1 MANNITNI
9 DRSYIDNFAIKEF
22 VKDSLI
28 PKYFTD
34 DDISLRTVGLVGMM
48 SEMIS
53 NIAEDGFNA
62 TSVLFREIFPNRAEI
77 PESIYSHAALFQL
90 SDIFGSAA
98 SCRFVIVFDEKY
110 IIKYSTYNSES
121 GIYSFT
127 IPKDLTVYVE
137 DTPYCLDYDIIIK
150 SVKKATVNNTI
161 DYVFSAMYDKSG
173 FINSISDIND
183 TYIKIQRD
191 SNGYIGLDVT
201 MRQVVRSVEY
211 HNIINNNK
219 INLPV
224 IDIPFTGQL
233 VGFDV
238 LYKTPDES
246 TYNTQLKTQVIYS
259 QPTVTPFCFYQLC
272 DDNTLRLSFN
282 ARDAYFIPEYNSE
295 IEVTLYIS
303 KGEEGNFDVYNG
315 SNISISSET
324 MTKLYSEAI
333 LMGAKPLGASLGGK
347 NKPSIDTLK
356 ALTVEGYRTA
366 LSLTTE
372 ADLNYY
378 FDDWK
383 YRYGDSYIRFI
394 KRRNDVYERI
404 FGGFILLRNKDYIYK
419 TNTLNIKLNLS
430 DMINPEENIY
440 MIEPGTVF
448 NYIDNDTRDFV
459 TFRRSSLT
467 NKYKNKYDAAVN
479 SGTIPFLES
488 GYTSDDPEYLNRP
501 ASFAEFKRRN
511 GYDDKVNV
519 FSLMNLT
526 DEQKLSIDNPLDNKF
541 TFINPF
547 LIRFKRDPNLVSL
560 YLTVLNKDHTVDFIK
575 QNEASYVQFMINSL
589 NIKRTF
595 SNDKKFIIT
604 TRISP
609 TMTILSEKNTYINYI
624 GTLINSE
631 GEDISVNQPNYIF
644 NKYTLSGYNS
654 NNDAE
659 SLSGNSLR
667 VLFVIYNNDKPVCY
681 TEMYPTNVSNNIFS
695 YKTEIFTDDHITS
708 DGRLRLVNHIT
719 YGAPVSFSSGNE
731 TILAGTYYELPKILT
746 DNGYNLDNIEDALIH
761 ALTVYSTPN
770 NILTLG
776 NSNTEKQ
783 EQLVKYIIKPILGID
798 INDDIPSNI
807 EVTCNRY
814 SPNDIKEK
822 TNISVF
828 SVRKLYKTENKII
841 KYESIVNMTHNN
853 FILIPKENVVC
864 KIFTLYN
871 KKYNES
877 NAVNINSNSQPLIP
891 LDDSDTDNIFVGE
904 DSNSP
909 YMRYFW
915 TNEYATLYDPVTFIK
930 PLNNVRSNLY
940 FEDCTEETPNSS
952 LYKTIECVRLAR
964 NTMYPYDVLT
974 PLTEGCT
981 TNTITVEQ
989 VTGIGSNNYKYY
1001 QTTTYNITGKTLLII
1016 YDDNDIPNSVI
1027 TARWYFNGDTWHQLE
1042 DNEDIVI
1049 NKEYTH
1055 DINDIRI
1062 ESVPF
1067 VKYDI
1072 AFNDELIGYL
1082 MTTFMNQYDYIDSTI
1097 KNKLRNETIIDA
1109 KFYNTYGRSNNYYA
1123 SKDFVNDSVILLDT
1137 LNISISFDMWFIKGT
1152 DLENAINEVKMY
1164 IKNRIESINNE
1175 GTNILH
1181 ISNLMREIETAY
1193 SYVDHIRFIK
1203 INNYITDVQSLVL
1216 VFPTLEDMDKNT
1228 RRAYVPELITCDL
1241 NDIHINGSYNI

>member
-48 SEMIS
+48 SEMLS

-110 IIKYSTYNSES
+110 IVKNSTYNSDS

-150 SVKKATVNNTI
+150 SVKKATVNHTL

-191 SNGYIGLDVT
+191 SNGYIGLDVR
-201 MRQVVRSVEY
+201 MRQAVRTVEY

-224 IDIPFTGQL
+224 IDIPFIGQL

-238 LYKTPDES
+238 FYKTQDEN
-246 TYNTQLKTQVIYS
+246 TYSTQLKTQVIYS
-259 QPTVTPFCFYQLC
+259 QPTVTPFCYYQLY

-295 IEVTLYIS
+295 IEVILYIS
-303 KGEEGNFDVYNG
+303 KGEDGNFDVYNG
-315 SNISISSET
+315 TNVSISSET
-324 MTKLYSEAI
+324 MSQLYSESI
-333 LMGAKPLGASLGGK
+333 PMGAKPLGASLGGK

-383 YRYGDSYIRFI
+383 YRYGDSYIKFI

-448 NYIDNDTRDFV
+448 NYVDDNTREFV
-459 TFRRSSLT
+459 TFKRSSLT
-467 NKYKNKYDAAVN
+467 NKYKTKYNDAVN
-479 SGTIPFLES
+479 SGTIPFIES
-488 GYTSDDPEYLNRP
+488 GYTSNDPEYLNRP

-560 YLTVLNKDHTVDFIK
+560 YLTVLNRDHTVDFIR

-595 SNDKKFIIT
+595 SNDKKFIVT

-609 TMTILSEKNTYINYI
+609 TMTILSEKNTYINYM

-631 GEDISVNQPNYIF
+631 GENTSVNQPNYIF
-644 NKYTLSGYNS
+644 NKYALSGYNS
-654 NNDAE
+654 NDDNE
-659 SLSGNSLR
+659 SFSGNSLR
-667 VLFVIYNNDKPVCY
+667 VLFVVYNNDKPVCY
-681 TEMYPTNVSNNIFS
+681 TEMYPTEVSNNIFS

-708 DGRLRLVNHIT
+708 DGRLRLINHIT
-719 YGAPVSFSSGNE
+719 YGAPKTFLNDTE
-731 TILAGTYYELPKILT
+731 TIHAGTYYELPKILT
-746 DNGYNLDNIEDALIH
+746 DNGYNLDNIETALEH
-761 ALTVYSTPN
+761 TL
-770 NILTLG
+770 NIYGITLLD
-776 NSNTEKQ
+776 NATNEEKQ

-798 INDDIPSNI
+798 INDDIPLNV

-822 TNISVF
+822 TDVNVF
-828 SVRKLYKTENKII
+828 FVEELYKTNKII

-877 NAVNINSNSQPLIP
+877 NVVDNSSNIQTLIP
-891 LDDSDTDNIFVGE
+891 LENRDTDNIFVG
-904 DSNSP
+904 DDPNST

-940 FEDCTEETPNSS
+940 FEDFTEKVTNSTS
-952 LYKTIECVRLAR
+952 H
-964 NTMYPYDVLT
+964 D
-974 PLTEGCT
+974 TEY
-981 TNTITVEQ
+981 V
-989 VTGIGSNNYKYY
+989 
-1001 QTTTYNITGKTLLII
+1001 
-1016 YDDNDIPNSVI
+1016 
-1027 TARWYFNGDTWHQLE
+1027 
-1042 DNEDIVI
+1042 
-1049 NKEYTH
+1049 H

-1062 ESVPF
+1062 ENVPF
-1067 VKYDI
+1067 IKYDI
-1072 AFNDELIGYL
+1072 AFNDDLMGYL

-1137 LNISISFDMWFIKGT
+1137 LNISISFDMWFVKGT
-1152 DLENAINEVKMY
+1152 DLDNAINEVKMY
-1164 IKNRIESINNE
+1164 IKNKIESINND

-1181 ISNLMREIETAY
+1181 ISNLMREIETTY

-1216 VFPTLEDMDKNT
+1216 VYPTLDDMDKNT
-1228 RRAYVPELITCDL
+1228 RRTHVPELITCDL
-1241 NDIHINGSYNI
+1241 NDIHINASYNI

>member
-1 MANNITNI
+1 MVNNITNI

-48 SEMIS
+48 SEMLS

-110 IIKYSTYNSES
+110 IVKNSTYNSDS

-150 SVKKATVNNTI
+150 SVKKATVNHTL

-191 SNGYIGLDVT
+191 SNGYIGLDVR
-201 MRQVVRSVEY
+201 MRQAVRTVEY

-224 IDIPFTGQL
+224 IDIPFIGQL

-238 LYKTPDES
+238 FYKTQDEN
-246 TYNTQLKTQVIYS
+246 TYSTQLKTQVIYS
-259 QPTVTPFCFYQLC
+259 QPTVTPFCYYQLY

-295 IEVTLYIS
+295 IEVILYIS
-303 KGEEGNFDVYNG
+303 KGEDGNFDVYNG
-315 SNISISSET
+315 TNVSISSET
-324 MTKLYSEAI
+324 MSQLYSESI
-333 LMGAKPLGASLGGK
+333 PMGAKPLGASLGGK

-383 YRYGDSYIRFI
+383 YRYGDSYIKFI

-430 DMINPEENIY
+430 DMTNPEENIY

-448 NYIDNDTRDFV
+448 NYVDDNTREFV
-459 TFRRSSLT
+459 TFKRSSLT
-467 NKYKNKYDAAVN
+467 NKYKTKYNDAVS
-479 SGTIPFLES
+479 SGTIPFIES
-488 GYTSDDPEYLNRP
+488 GYTSNDPEYLNRP

-560 YLTVLNKDHTVDFIK
+560 YLTVLNRDHTVDFIR

-595 SNDKKFIIT
+595 SNDKKFIVT

-609 TMTILSEKNTYINYI
+609 TMTILSEKNTYINYM

-631 GEDISVNQPNYIF
+631 GENTSVNQPNYIF
-644 NKYTLSGYNS
+644 NKYALSGYNS
-654 NNDAE
+654 NDDNE
-659 SLSGNSLR
+659 SFSGNSLR
-667 VLFVIYNNDKPVCY
+667 VLFVVYNNDKPVCY
-681 TEMYPTNVSNNIFS
+681 TEMYPTEVSNNIFS

-708 DGRLRLVNHIT
+708 DGRLRLINHIT
-719 YGAPVSFSSGNE
+719 YGAPKTFLNDTE
-731 TILAGTYYELPKILT
+731 TIHAGTYYESPKILT
-746 DNGYNLDNIEDALIH
+746 DNGYNLDSIETALEHTLNIYGI
-761 ALTVYSTPN
+761 
-770 NILTLG
+770 TLLD
-776 NSNTEKQ
+776 NATNEEKQ

-798 INDDIPSNI
+798 INDDIPLNV

-822 TNISVF
+822 TDVNVF
-828 SVRKLYKTENKII
+828 FVEELYKTNKII

-877 NAVNINSNSQPLIP
+877 NVVDNSSNIQTLIP
-891 LDDSDTDNIFVGE
+891 LENRDTDNIFVG
-904 DSNSP
+904 DDPNST

-940 FEDCTEETPNSS
+940 FEDFTEKVTNSTPH
-952 LYKTIECVRLAR
+952 
-964 NTMYPYDVLT
+964 D
-974 PLTEGCT
+974 TEY
-981 TNTITVEQ
+981 V
-989 VTGIGSNNYKYY
+989 
-1001 QTTTYNITGKTLLII
+1001 
-1016 YDDNDIPNSVI
+1016 
-1027 TARWYFNGDTWHQLE
+1027 
-1042 DNEDIVI
+1042 
-1049 NKEYTH
+1049 H

-1062 ESVPF
+1062 ENVPF
-1067 VKYDI
+1067 IKYDI
-1072 AFNDELIGYL
+1072 AFNDDLMGYL

-1137 LNISISFDMWFIKGT
+1137 LNISISFDMWFVKGT
-1152 DLENAINEVKMY
+1152 DLDNAINEVKMY
-1164 IKNRIESINNE
+1164 IKNKIESINND

-1181 ISNLMREIETAY
+1181 ISNLMREIETTY

-1216 VFPTLEDMDKNT
+1216 VYPTLDDMDKNT
-1228 RRAYVPELITCDL
+1228 RRTHVPELITCDL
-1241 NDIHINGSYNI
+1241 NDIHINASYNI

>member
-1 MANNITNI
+1 MVNNITNI

-48 SEMIS
+48 SEMLS

-110 IIKYSTYNSES
+110 IVKNSTYNSDS

-150 SVKKATVNNTI
+150 SVKKATVNHTL

-191 SNGYIGLDVT
+191 SNGYIGLDVR
-201 MRQVVRSVEY
+201 MRQAVRTVEY

-224 IDIPFTGQL
+224 IDIPFIGQL

-238 LYKTPDES
+238 FYKTQDEN
-246 TYNTQLKTQVIYS
+246 TYSTQLKTQVIYS
-259 QPTVTPFCFYQLC
+259 QPTVTPFCYYQLY

-295 IEVTLYIS
+295 IEVILYIS
-303 KGEEGNFDVYNG
+303 KGEDGNFDVYNG
-315 SNISISSET
+315 TNVSISSET
-324 MTKLYSEAI
+324 MSQLYSESI
-333 LMGAKPLGASLGGK
+333 PMGAKPLGASLGGK

-383 YRYGDSYIRFI
+383 YRYGDSYIKFI

-430 DMINPEENIY
+430 DMTNPEENIY

-448 NYIDNDTRDFV
+448 NYVDDNTREFV
-459 TFRRSSLT
+459 TFKRSSLT
-467 NKYKNKYDAAVN
+467 NKYKTKYNDAVS
-479 SGTIPFLES
+479 SGTIPFIES
-488 GYTSDDPEYLNRP
+488 GYTSNDPEYLNRP

-560 YLTVLNKDHTVDFIK
+560 YLTVLNRDHTVDFIR

-595 SNDKKFIIT
+595 SNDKKFIVT

-609 TMTILSEKNTYINYI
+609 TMTILSEKNTYINYM

-631 GEDISVNQPNYIF
+631 GENTSVNQPNYIF
-644 NKYTLSGYNS
+644 NKYALSGYNS
-654 NNDAE
+654 NDDNE
-659 SLSGNSLR
+659 SFSGNSLR
-667 VLFVIYNNDKPVCY
+667 VLFVVYNNDKPVCY
-681 TEMYPTNVSNNIFS
+681 TEMYPTEVSNNIFS

-708 DGRLRLVNHIT
+708 DGRLRLINHIT
-719 YGAPVSFSSGNE
+719 YGAPKTFLNDTE
-731 TILAGTYYELPKILT
+731 TIHAGTYYELPKILT
-746 DNGYNLDNIEDALIH
+746 DNGYNLDSIETALEHTLNIYGI
-761 ALTVYSTPN
+761 
-770 NILTLG
+770 TLLD
-776 NSNTEKQ
+776 NATNEEKQ

-798 INDDIPSNI
+798 INDDIPLNV

-822 TNISVF
+822 TDVNVF
-828 SVRKLYKTENKII
+828 FVEELYKTNKII

-877 NAVNINSNSQPLIP
+877 NVVDNSSNIQTLIP
-891 LDDSDTDNIFVGE
+891 LENRDTDNIFVG
-904 DSNSP
+904 DDPNST

-940 FEDCTEETPNSS
+940 FEDFTEKVTNSTPH
-952 LYKTIECVRLAR
+952 
-964 NTMYPYDVLT
+964 D
-974 PLTEGCT
+974 TEY
-981 TNTITVEQ
+981 V
-989 VTGIGSNNYKYY
+989 
-1001 QTTTYNITGKTLLII
+1001 
-1016 YDDNDIPNSVI
+1016 
-1027 TARWYFNGDTWHQLE
+1027 
-1042 DNEDIVI
+1042 
-1049 NKEYTH
+1049 H

-1062 ESVPF
+1062 ENVPF
-1067 VKYDI
+1067 IKYDI
-1072 AFNDELIGYL
+1072 AFNDDLMGYL

-1137 LNISISFDMWFIKGT
+1137 LNISISFDMWFVKGT
-1152 DLENAINEVKMY
+1152 DLDNAINEVKMY
-1164 IKNRIESINNE
+1164 IKNKIESINND

-1181 ISNLMREIETAY
+1181 ISNLMREIETTY

-1216 VFPTLEDMDKNT
+1216 VYPTLDDMDKNT
-1228 RRAYVPELITCDL
+1228 RRTHVPELITCDL
-1241 NDIHINGSYNI
+1241 NDIHINASYNI

>member
-1 MANNITNI
+1 MANDITNI

-34 DDISLRTVGLVGMM
+34 EDISLRTVGLVGMM
-48 SEMIS
+48 SEMVS
-53 NIAEDGFNA
+53 NVAEDGFNA

-90 SDIFGSAA
+90 SDIFGSAS

-110 IIKYSTYNSES
+110 IIKYSTYDAQS

-137 DTPYCLDYDIIIK
+137 ETPYCLDYDIIIK
-150 SVKKATVNNTI
+150 SVKKVITVNNQPRI

-173 FINSISDIND
+173 FTNSISDIND

-191 SNGYIGLDVT
+191 AKGYLGLDVT
-201 MRQVVRSVEY
+201 LRQAVRVIEY

-233 VGFDV
+233 AGFDV
-238 LYKTPDES
+238 RYKTPEQAEYS
-246 TYNTQLKTQVIYS
+246 TQLKTQVIYS
-259 QPTVTPFCFYQLC
+259 QPIVEPFCFYQLY

-295 IEVTLYIS
+295 IEVILYIS
-303 KGEEGNFDVYNG
+303 NGEKGNFDVYNG
-315 SNISISSET
+315 TNISISSET
-324 MTKLYSEAI
+324 MTQLYNDSI

-347 NKPSIDTLK
+347 DRTSIDELK

-383 YRYGDSYIRFI
+383 YRYGDSYIKFI

-404 FGGFILLRNKDYIYK
+404 FGGFILVRNNDYIYK

-448 NYIDNDTRDFV
+448 KYDDDDTRTFV
-459 TFRRSSLT
+459 TFRRNTLT
-467 NKYKNKYDAAVN
+467 NKYETKYNNAIAN
-479 SGTIPFLES
+479 GTIPFLEN
-488 GYTSDDPEYLNRP
+488 GWTSEDPEYLNRP

-511 GYDDKVNV
+511 GYDDKINV
-519 FSLMNLT
+519 SAYENLT
-526 DEQKLSIDNPLDNKF
+526 EEQRLTIDDPLNNKF

-560 YLTVLNKDHTVDFIK
+560 YLTVSNRDHSVDFIN
-575 QNEASYVQFMINSL
+575 QNSKSYVQFMINSL
-589 NIKRTF
+589 NIKRKF
-595 SNDKKFIIT
+595 SDDKKFTIT

-609 TMTILSEKNTYINYI
+609 TITLSLEKNSNGDYINN
-624 GTLINSE
+624 LIATE
-631 GEDISVNQPNYIF
+631 GENSVTAQPIYKF
-644 NKYTLSGYNS
+644 NKYSLDS
-654 NNDAE
+654 ND
-659 SLSGNSLR
+659 LR
-667 VLFVIYNNDKPVCY
+667 VMFVIYNGNNPVCY
-681 TEMYPTNVSNNIFS
+681 TEMYPTKFENNVITYN
-695 YKTEIFTDDHITS
+695 TEIFTDDHITS
-708 DGRLRLVNHIT
+708 DGRLRLVNRLT
-719 YGAPVSFSSGNE
+719 YGAPSTFTTGGVE
-731 TILAGTYYELPKILT
+731 RKAGTYYELPKILT
-746 DNGYNLDNIEDALIH
+746 DNGYNLDNIRTRLDDELDRYHDILAD
-761 ALTVYSTPN
+761 TPE
-770 NILTLG
+770 G
-776 NSNTEKQ
+776 KQ
-783 EQLVKYIIKPILGID
+783 LQIEKYIIKPLLGID
-798 INDDIPSNI
+798 PTDNDTDIPSNI
-807 EVTCNRY
+807 QTKCSRYDSDDNRE
-814 SPNDIKEK
+814 SKSA
-822 TNISVF
+822 NILSV
-828 SVRKLYKTENKII
+828 KGLYDANKIVTHD
-841 KYESIVNMTHNN
+841 SLVNMSHND
-853 FILIPKENVVC
+853 FVLIPKENVTC

-871 KKYNES
+871 KKYKAPNEEP
-877 NAVNINSNSQPLIP
+877 VNSTEINTQTLEP
-891 LDDSDTDNIFVGE
+891 LDSSETDNIFAYDG
-904 DSNSP
+904 
-909 YMRYFW
+909 YFW

-940 FEDCTEETPNSS
+940 FEDCTEEIPNSS
-952 LYKTIECVRLAR
+952 LYETIECLGFSKR
-964 NTMYPYDVLT
+964 NTSPYDVLT

-981 TNTITVEQ
+981 TNTIIVQQISDTAHQ
-989 VTGIGSNNYKYY
+989 QDN
-1001 QTTTYNITGKTLLII
+1001 TYNITGKTLLII
-1016 YDDNDIPNSVI
+1016 YHDSGPNSAI
-1027 TARWYFNGDTWHQLE
+1027 TARWYFNGVSWHQLE
-1042 DNEDIVI
+1042 NNEDIII

-1109 KFYNTYGRSNNYYA
+1109 KFYNTYGRSTNYYA
-1123 SKDFVNDSVILLDT
+1123 SKDFANDTVILLDT
-1137 LNISISFDMWFIKGT
+1137 LNISISFDMWFIQGT
-1152 DLENAINEVKMY
+1152 DLDNAINEVKMY

-1181 ISNLMREIETAY
+1181 ISNLMREIETTY
-1193 SYVDHIRFIK
+1193 SYVDHIRFVK
-1203 INNYITDVQSLVL
+1203 INNYDTDVQSLVL
-1216 VFPTLEDMDKNT
+1216 VFPTLEDMDKDT
-1228 RRAYVPELITCDL
+1228 RRSYVPELITCDL
-1241 NDIHINGSYNI
+1241 NDIHINGSSNI

>member
-1 MANNITNI
+1 MVNNITNI

-48 SEMIS
+48 SEMLS

-110 IIKYSTYNSES
+110 IVKNSTYNSDS

-150 SVKKATVNNTI
+150 SVKKATVNHTL

-191 SNGYIGLDVT
+191 SNGYIGLDVR
-201 MRQVVRSVEY
+201 MRQAVRTVEY

-224 IDIPFTGQL
+224 IDIPFIGQL

-238 LYKTPDES
+238 FYKTQDEN
-246 TYNTQLKTQVIYS
+246 TYSTQLKTQVIYS
-259 QPTVTPFCFYQLC
+259 QPTVTPFCYYQLY

-295 IEVTLYIS
+295 IEVILYIS
-303 KGEEGNFDVYNG
+303 KGEDGNFDVYNG
-315 SNISISSET
+315 TNVSISSET
-324 MTKLYSEAI
+324 MSQLYSESI
-333 LMGAKPLGASLGGK
+333 PMGAKPLGASLGGK

-383 YRYGDSYIRFI
+383 YRYGDSYIKFI

-430 DMINPEENIY
+430 DMTNPEENIY

-448 NYIDNDTRDFV
+448 NYVDDNTREFV
-459 TFRRSSLT
+459 TFKRSSLT
-467 NKYKNKYDAAVN
+467 NKYKTKYNDAVS
-479 SGTIPFLES
+479 SGTIPFIES
-488 GYTSDDPEYLNRP
+488 GYTSNDPEYLNRP

-560 YLTVLNKDHTVDFIK
+560 YLTVLNRDHTVDFIR

-595 SNDKKFIIT
+595 SNDKKFIVT

-609 TMTILSEKNTYINYI
+609 TMTILSEKNTYINYM

-631 GEDISVNQPNYIF
+631 GENTSVNQPNYIF
-644 NKYTLSGYNS
+644 NKYALSGYNS
-654 NNDAE
+654 NDDNE
-659 SLSGNSLR
+659 SFSGNSLR
-667 VLFVIYNNDKPVCY
+667 VLFVVYNNDKPVCY
-681 TEMYPTNVSNNIFS
+681 TEMYPTEVSNNIFS

-708 DGRLRLVNHIT
+708 DGRLRLINHIT
-719 YGAPVSFSSGNE
+719 YGAPKTFLNDTE
-731 TILAGTYYELPKILT
+731 TIHAGTYYELPKILT
-746 DNGYNLDNIEDALIH
+746 DNGYNLDIIETALEHTLNIYGI
-761 ALTVYSTPN
+761 
-770 NILTLG
+770 TLLD
-776 NSNTEKQ
+776 NATNEEKQ

-798 INDDIPSNI
+798 INDDIPLNV

-822 TNISVF
+822 TDVNVF
-828 SVRKLYKTENKII
+828 FVEELYKTNKII

-877 NAVNINSNSQPLIP
+877 NVVDNSSNIQTLIP
-891 LDDSDTDNIFVGE
+891 LENRDTDNIFVG
-904 DSNSP
+904 DDPNST

-940 FEDCTEETPNSS
+940 FEDFTEKVTNSTPH
-952 LYKTIECVRLAR
+952 
-964 NTMYPYDVLT
+964 D
-974 PLTEGCT
+974 TEY
-981 TNTITVEQ
+981 V
-989 VTGIGSNNYKYY
+989 
-1001 QTTTYNITGKTLLII
+1001 
-1016 YDDNDIPNSVI
+1016 
-1027 TARWYFNGDTWHQLE
+1027 
-1042 DNEDIVI
+1042 
-1049 NKEYTH
+1049 H

-1062 ESVPF
+1062 ENVPF
-1067 VKYDI
+1067 IKYDI
-1072 AFNDELIGYL
+1072 AFNDDLMGYL

-1137 LNISISFDMWFIKGT
+1137 LNISISFDMWFVKGT
-1152 DLENAINEVKMY
+1152 DLDNAINEVKMY
-1164 IKNRIESINNE
+1164 IKNKIESINND

-1181 ISNLMREIETAY
+1181 ISNLMREIETTY

-1216 VFPTLEDMDKNT
+1216 VYPTLDDMDKNT
-1228 RRAYVPELITCDL
+1228 RRTHVPELITCDL
-1241 NDIHINGSYNI
+1241 NDIHINASYNI

>member
-48 SEMIS
+48 SEMLS

-110 IIKYSTYNSES
+110 IVKNSTYNSDS

-150 SVKKATVNNTI
+150 SVKKATVNHTL

-191 SNGYIGLDVT
+191 SNGYIGLDVR
-201 MRQVVRSVEY
+201 MRQAVRTVEY

-224 IDIPFTGQL
+224 IDIPFIGQL

-238 LYKTPDES
+238 FYKTQDEN
-246 TYNTQLKTQVIYS
+246 TYSTQLKTQVIYS
-259 QPTVTPFCFYQLC
+259 QPTVTPFCYYQLY

-295 IEVTLYIS
+295 IEVILYIS
-303 KGEEGNFDVYNG
+303 KGEDGNFDVYNG
-315 SNISISSET
+315 TNVSISSET
-324 MTKLYSEAI
+324 MSQLYSESI
-333 LMGAKPLGASLGGK
+333 PMGAKPLGASLGGK

-383 YRYGDSYIRFI
+383 YRYGDSYIKFI

-430 DMINPEENIY
+430 DMTNPEENIY

-448 NYIDNDTRDFV
+448 NYVDDNTREFV
-459 TFRRSSLT
+459 TFKRSSLT
-467 NKYKNKYDAAVN
+467 NKYKTKYNDAVS
-479 SGTIPFLES
+479 SGTIPFIES
-488 GYTSDDPEYLNRP
+488 GYTSNDPEYLNRP

-560 YLTVLNKDHTVDFIK
+560 YLTVLNRDHTVDFIR

-595 SNDKKFIIT
+595 SNDKKFIVT

-609 TMTILSEKNTYINYI
+609 TMTILSEKNTYINYM
-624 GTLINSE
+624 GALINSE
-631 GEDISVNQPNYIF
+631 GENTSVNQPNYIF
-644 NKYTLSGYNS
+644 NKYALSGYNS
-654 NNDAE
+654 NDDNE
-659 SLSGNSLR
+659 SFSGNSLR
-667 VLFVIYNNDKPVCY
+667 VLFVVYNNDKPVCY
-681 TEMYPTNVSNNIFS
+681 TEMYPTEVSNNIFS

-708 DGRLRLVNHIT
+708 DGRLRLINHIT
-719 YGAPVSFSSGNE
+719 YGAPKTFLNDTE
-731 TILAGTYYELPKILT
+731 TIHAGTYYELPKILT
-746 DNGYNLDNIEDALIH
+746 DNGYNLDNIKTALEH
-761 ALTVYSTPN
+761 TL
-770 NILTLG
+770 NIYGITLLD
-776 NSNTEKQ
+776 NATNEEKQ

-798 INDDIPSNI
+798 INDDIPLNV

-822 TNISVF
+822 TDVNVF
-828 SVRKLYKTENKII
+828 FVEELYKTNKII

-877 NAVNINSNSQPLIP
+877 NVVDNSSNIQTLIP
-891 LDDSDTDNIFVGE
+891 LENRDTDNIFVG
-904 DSNSP
+904 DDPNST

-940 FEDCTEETPNSS
+940 FEDFTEKVTNSAS
-952 LYKTIECVRLAR
+952 
-964 NTMYPYDVLT
+964 YD
-974 PLTEGCT
+974 TEY
-981 TNTITVEQ
+981 V
-989 VTGIGSNNYKYY
+989 
-1001 QTTTYNITGKTLLII
+1001 
-1016 YDDNDIPNSVI
+1016 
-1027 TARWYFNGDTWHQLE
+1027 
-1042 DNEDIVI
+1042 
-1049 NKEYTH
+1049 H

-1062 ESVPF
+1062 ENVPF
-1067 VKYDI
+1067 IKYDI
-1072 AFNDELIGYL
+1072 AFNDDLMGYL

-1137 LNISISFDMWFIKGT
+1137 LNISISFDMWFVKGT
-1152 DLENAINEVKMY
+1152 DLDNAINEVKMY
-1164 IKNRIESINNE
+1164 IKNKIESINND

-1181 ISNLMREIETAY
+1181 ISNLMREIETTY

-1216 VFPTLEDMDKNT
+1216 VYPTLDDMDKNT
-1228 RRAYVPELITCDL
+1228 RRTHVPELITCDL
-1241 NDIHINGSYNI
+1241 NDIHINASYNI

>member
-48 SEMIS
+48 SEMVS
-53 NIAEDGFNA
+53 NVAEDGFNA
-62 TSVLFREIFPNRAEI
+62 ASVLFREIFPNRAEI

-90 SDIFGSAA
+90 SDIFGSAS

-110 IIKYSTYNSES
+110 IIKYSTYNPDS

-137 DTPYCLDYDIIIK
+137 NTPYCLDYDIIIK
-150 SVKKATVNNTI
+150 SVKKATVNQKL
-161 DYVFSAMYDKSG
+161 DYVFSAMYDKTG
-173 FINSISDIND
+173 FTNSISDIND

-191 SNGYIGLDVT
+191 AKGYIGLDVT
-201 MRQVVRSVEY
+201 MHQVVRVVEY

-233 VGFDV
+233 IGFDV
-238 LYKTPDES
+238 LYKTPEES
-246 TYNTQLKTQVIYS
+246 SFNTQLKTQVIYS
-259 QPTVTPFCFYQLC
+259 QPTVTPFCFYQLY

-303 KGEEGNFDVYNG
+303 NGESANFDVYNG
-315 SNISISSET
+315 TNISMSSET
-324 MTKLYSEAI
+324 MTQAYSESI

-347 NKPSIDTLK
+347 DRTSIDTLK

-383 YRYGDSYIRFI
+383 YRYGDSYIKFI

-404 FGGFILLRNKDYIYK
+404 FGGFILVRNKDYIYK

-448 NYIDNDTRDFV
+448 NYTDNDTREFV
-459 TFRRSSLT
+459 TFRRNSLT
-467 NKYKNKYDAAVN
+467 NKYKTKYDAAVN
-479 SGTIPFLES
+479 AGTIPFLEN
-488 GYTSDDPEYLNRP
+488 GYSSDDPEYLNRP

-519 FSLMNLT
+519 FSFADLS
-526 DEQKLSIDNPLDNKF
+526 DEQKLAIDNPLENKF

-560 YLTVLNKDHTVDFIK
+560 YLTVLNRDHSVDFIS

-589 NIKRTF
+589 NIKRSF
-595 SNDKKFIIT
+595 SNDKKFVIT
-604 TRISP
+604 TKISP
-609 TMTILSEKNTYINYI
+609 TVTLSLEKNTDGDYINSLI
-624 GTLINSE
+624 GTE
-631 GEDISVNQPNYIF
+631 GEDSVTGQPKYIF
-644 NKYTLSGYNS
+644 NKYALAKNSTYNITG
-654 NNDAE
+654 ND
-659 SLSGNSLR
+659 LR
-667 VLFVIYNNDKPVCY
+667 VVFVIYNGNNPVCY
-681 TEMYPTNVSNNIFS
+681 TEMYPTEFSNNVFT
-695 YKTEIFTDDHITS
+695 YKDEIFTDDHITS
-708 DGRLRLVNHIT
+708 DGRLRLVNRVT
-719 YGAPVSFSSGNE
+719 YGAPKSFTSGGV
-731 TILAGTYYELPKILT
+731 TKPAGIYYELPKILT
-746 DNGYNLDNIEDALIH
+746 DNGYTLDNIQEALEN
-761 ALTVYSTPN
+761 ALESYSTSSET
-770 NILTLG
+770 LTLG
-776 NSNTEKQ
+776 STSEEKQ
-783 EQLVKYIIKPILGID
+783 NQLIKYIIKPILGID
-798 INDDIPSNI
+798 VNDNTSIPSN
-807 EVTCNRY
+807 VQVKCNRY
-814 SPNDIKEK
+814 SPEDVRESR
-822 TNISVF
+822 TANIF
-828 SVRKLYKTENKII
+828 DVRGLYKNHKII
-841 KYESIVNMTHNN
+841 KHESLVNMTHND
-853 FILIPKENVVC
+853 FILIPKENVTC

-877 NAVNINSNSQPLIP
+877 NAVDMESTTQTLVSLEDEDTNNMFV
-891 LDDSDTDNIFVGE
+891 DTDNSYE
-904 DSNSP
+904 K
-909 YMRYFW
+909 YFW

-940 FEDCTEETPNSS
+940 FEDCTEETSDS
-952 LYKTIECVRLAR
+952 
-964 NTMYPYDVLT
+964 T
-974 PLTEGCT
+974 P
-981 TNTITVEQ
+981 
-989 VTGIGSNNYKYY
+989 SNRKY
-1001 QTTTYNITGKTLLII
+1001 N
-1016 YDDNDIPNSVI
+1016 
-1027 TARWYFNGDTWHQLE
+1027 
-1042 DNEDIVI
+1042 
-1049 NKEYTH
+1049 H

-1067 VKYDI
+1067 IKYDI
-1072 AFNDELIGYL
+1072 AFNDDLMGYL
-1082 MTTFMNQYDYIDSTI
+1082 MTTFMNQYDYIDATI
-1097 KNKLRNETIIDA
+1097 KNRLRNETIIDA
-1109 KFYNTYGRSNNYYA
+1109 KFYNTYGRSTNYYA
-1123 SKDFVNDSVILLDT
+1123 SKDFANDTVILLDT
-1137 LNISISFDMWFIKGT
+1137 LNISISFDMWFIQGT
-1152 DLENAINEVKMY
+1152 DLDNAINEVKMY

-1181 ISNLMREIETAY
+1181 ISNLMREIETTY
-1193 SYVDHIRFIK
+1193 SYVDHIRFVK
-1203 INNYITDVQSLVL
+1203 INNYDTDVQSLVL

>member
-1 MANNITNI
+1 MVNNITNI

-48 SEMIS
+48 SEMLS

-110 IIKYSTYNSES
+110 IVKNSTYNSDS

-150 SVKKATVNNTI
+150 SVKKATVNHTL

-191 SNGYIGLDVT
+191 SNGYIGLDVR
-201 MRQVVRSVEY
+201 MRQAVRTVEY

-224 IDIPFTGQL
+224 IDIPFIGQL

-238 LYKTPDES
+238 FYKTQDEN
-246 TYNTQLKTQVIYS
+246 TYSTQLKTQVIYS
-259 QPTVTPFCFYQLC
+259 QPTVTPFCYYQLY

-295 IEVTLYIS
+295 IEVILYIS
-303 KGEEGNFDVYNG
+303 KGEDGNFDVYNG
-315 SNISISSET
+315 TNVSISSET
-324 MTKLYSEAI
+324 MSQLYSESI
-333 LMGAKPLGASLGGK
+333 PMGAKPLGASLGGK

-383 YRYGDSYIRFI
+383 YRYGDSYIKFI

-430 DMINPEENIY
+430 DMTNPEENIY

-448 NYIDNDTRDFV
+448 NYVDDNTREFV
-459 TFRRSSLT
+459 TFKRSSLT
-467 NKYKNKYDAAVN
+467 NKYKTKYNDAVS
-479 SGTIPFLES
+479 SGTIPFIES
-488 GYTSDDPEYLNRP
+488 GYTSNDPEYLNRP

-560 YLTVLNKDHTVDFIK
+560 YLTVLNRDHTVDFIR

-595 SNDKKFIIT
+595 SNDKKFIVT

-609 TMTILSEKNTYINYI
+609 TMTILSEKNTYINYM

-631 GEDISVNQPNYIF
+631 GENTSVNQPNYIF
-644 NKYTLSGYNS
+644 NKYALSGYNS
-654 NNDAE
+654 NDDNE
-659 SLSGNSLR
+659 SFSGNSLR
-667 VLFVIYNNDKPVCY
+667 VLFVVYNNDKPVCY
-681 TEMYPTNVSNNIFS
+681 TEMYPTEVSNNIFS

-708 DGRLRLVNHIT
+708 DGRLRLINHIT
-719 YGAPVSFSSGNE
+719 YGAPKTFLNDTE
-731 TILAGTYYELPKILT
+731 TIHAGTYYELPKILT
-746 DNGYNLDNIEDALIH
+746 DNGYNLDNIETALEH
-761 ALTVYSTPN
+761 TL
-770 NILTLG
+770 NIYGITLLD
-776 NSNTEKQ
+776 NATNEEKQ

-798 INDDIPSNI
+798 INDDIPLNV

-822 TNISVF
+822 TDVNVF
-828 SVRKLYKTENKII
+828 FVEELYKTNKII

-877 NAVNINSNSQPLIP
+877 NVVDNSSNIQTLIP
-891 LDDSDTDNIFVGE
+891 LENRDTDNIFVG
-904 DSNSP
+904 DDPNST

-940 FEDCTEETPNSS
+940 FEDFTEKVTNSTPH
-952 LYKTIECVRLAR
+952 
-964 NTMYPYDVLT
+964 D
-974 PLTEGCT
+974 TEY
-981 TNTITVEQ
+981 V
-989 VTGIGSNNYKYY
+989 
-1001 QTTTYNITGKTLLII
+1001 
-1016 YDDNDIPNSVI
+1016 
-1027 TARWYFNGDTWHQLE
+1027 
-1042 DNEDIVI
+1042 
-1049 NKEYTH
+1049 H

-1062 ESVPF
+1062 ENVPF
-1067 VKYDI
+1067 IKYDI
-1072 AFNDELIGYL
+1072 AFNDDLMGYL

-1137 LNISISFDMWFIKGT
+1137 LNISISFDMWFVKGT
-1152 DLENAINEVKMY
+1152 DLDNAINEVKMY
-1164 IKNRIESINNE
+1164 IKNKIESINND

-1181 ISNLMREIETAY
+1181 ISNLMREIETTY

-1216 VFPTLEDMDKNT
+1216 VYPTLDDMDKNT
-1228 RRAYVPELITCDL
+1228 RRTHVPELITCDL
-1241 NDIHINGSYNI
+1241 NDIHINASYNI